1 MCYDLN
7 SNKTLFDRDIMEG
20 VYCMVY
26 GQYSSYPEPICI
38 CGGSYNIIGIDING
52 EDKFWTV
59 LGGNAVCLKLNDINN
74 DGANELIVGTDDYT
88 IRFYQNED
96 NINEINE
103 NTKIIEL
110 EYIGNT
116 VLAYA
121 LENGTIGC
129 YKGNDRLWKKKEK
142 GYVTSILVVDF
153 NKDNFYEI
161 LCGWNT
167 GKLQMLDTNQGRVL
181 IETDLNKS
189 IAKMFYDNILLGS
202 SNNIYNKYNQLLV
215 LTNNGEVYGFDYS
228 LNERIIKNKFVAKD
242 KKVLQKDLNKYESS
256 LQEKTELIKKLED
269 LAIKESNKSKINSP
283 KDEIVLPKET
293 NVNIDLQSNNEF
305 KCADLIIE
313 SSENTIIKMVIIQSE
328 QIYKGETMVKY
339 PNKETNK
346 VIIQI
351 KTKKDMNINLHIKVL
366 VGKSYFLDD
375 YQVFE
380 FNKIIPKYCFY
391 ILLRDDIS
399 YKNDVIQGINFRFNE
414 RIERL
419 ILWLETFFN
428 IPKKELETYRPNENT
443 YNIRFMSLRTDKIL
457 QISVKYEKE
466 SILEISTE
474 EMELCGNIFQ
484 DMCTYFNI
492 TDLDTNINY
501 KKIVNK
507 YSENI
512 NRISELDQTRNQY
525 NINMTEIIQLIK
537 DLFVKAEDNRLLD
550 NIKDFKD
557 YFRKINVKN
566 LELLDEYEK
575 RTKAYEQLISD
586 LKVVNEIIQIFSNLK
601 AGKFKNE
608 VVNQCRNC
616 IRKKNYNLLL
626 KILSTGNA

>member
-7 SNKTLFDRDIMEG
+7 QNKTLFDRDIMEG

-59 LGGNAVCLKLNDINN
+59 LGGNAICLKLNDINN

-103 NTKIIEL
+103 NTKIIEV
-110 EYIGNT
+110 EYIDNT

-129 YKGNDRLWKKKEK
+129 YKGNDRLWRKKEK
-142 GYVTSILVVDF
+142 GYVTSILVIDF
-153 NKDNFYEI
+153 NRDNYYEI
-161 LCGWNT
+161 LCGWST
-167 GKLQMLDTNQGRVL
+167 GKLQMLETSQGRIL
-181 IETDLNKS
+181 IETDLNKP

-202 SNNIYNKYNQLLV
+202 SNNIYNKHNQLLV

-228 LNERIIKNKFVAKD
+228 LNERIIKNKFIAKD

-283 KDEIVLPKET
+283 KDEIVLPKNT
-293 NVNIDLQSNNEF
+293 TVNIDLQSNNDF

-313 SSENTIIKMVIIQSE
+313 SSENTVIKMVIIQSE

-351 KTKKDMNINLHIKVL
+351 KTKKDMNINLHIKAL

-399 YKNDVIQGINFRFNE
+399 YKNDVVQGISFRFNE

-457 QISVKYEKE
+457 QISVKNEKE
-466 SILEISTE
+466 NILEISTE

-601 AGKFKNE
+601 AGKYKNE

>member
-7 SNKTLFDRDIMEG
+7 LNKTLFDRDIMEG

-59 LGGNAVCLKLNDINN
+59 LGGNAICLKLNDINN

-103 NTKIIEL
+103 NTKIIEV

-116 VLAYA
+116 ILAYA

-129 YKGNDRLWKKKEK
+129 YKGNERLWKKKEK
-142 GYVTSILVVDF
+142 GYVTSILVIDF

-189 IAKMFYDNILLGS
+189 IVKMFYDNILLGS

-283 KDEIVLPKET
+283 KDEIVLPKDT
-293 NVNIDLQSNNEF
+293 TVNIDLQSNNEF

-313 SSENTIIKMVIIQSE
+313 SSVNTIIKMVIIQSE

-351 KTKKDMNINLHIKVL
+351 KTKKDMNINLHIKAL

-399 YKNDVIQGINFRFNE
+399 YKNDVVQGISFKFNE

-419 ILWLETFFN
+419 ILWLEQFFN

-457 QISVKYEKE
+457 QITVKNEKE

-601 AGKFKNE
+601 AGKYKNE

>member
-7 SNKTLFDRDIMEG
+7 QNKTLFDRDIMEG

-59 LGGNAVCLKLNDINN
+59 LGGNAICLKLNDINN

-103 NTKIIEL
+103 NTKIIEV
-110 EYIGNT
+110 EYIDNT

-129 YKGNDRLWKKKEK
+129 YKGNDRLWRKKEK
-142 GYVTSILVVDF
+142 GYVTSILVIDF
-153 NKDNFYEI
+153 NKDNYYEI
-161 LCGWNT
+161 LCGWST
-167 GKLQMLDTNQGRVL
+167 GKLQMLETSQGRIL

-228 LNERIIKNKFVAKD
+228 LNERIIKNKFIAKD

-283 KDEIVLPKET
+283 KDEIVLPKNT
-293 NVNIDLQSNNEF
+293 TVNIDLQSNNDF

-313 SSENTIIKMVIIQSE
+313 SSENTVIKMVIIQSE

-351 KTKKDMNINLHIKVL
+351 KTKKDMNINLHIKAL

-399 YKNDVIQGINFRFNE
+399 YKNDVVQGISFRFNE

-428 IPKKELETYRPNENT
+428 IPKKELETYRPNEDT

-457 QISVKYEKE
+457 QISVKNEKE
-466 SILEISTE
+466 NILEISTE

-601 AGKFKNE
+601 AGKYKNE

-616 IRKKNYNLLL
+616 IRKKIIIYY
-626 KILSTGNA
+626 

>member
-7 SNKTLFDRDIMEG
+7 QNKTLFDRDIMEG

-59 LGGNAVCLKLNDINN
+59 LGGNAICLKLNDINN

-103 NTKIIEL
+103 NTKIIEV
-110 EYIGNT
+110 EYIDNT

-129 YKGNDRLWKKKEK
+129 YKGNDRLWRKKEK
-142 GYVTSILVVDF
+142 GYVTSILVIDF
-153 NKDNFYEI
+153 NKDNYYEI
-161 LCGWNT
+161 LCGWST
-167 GKLQMLDTNQGRVL
+167 GKLQMLETSQGRIL
-181 IETDLNKS
+181 IETDLNKP

-228 LNERIIKNKFVAKD
+228 LNERIIKNKFIAKD

-283 KDEIVLPKET
+283 KDEIVLPKNT
-293 NVNIDLQSNNEF
+293 TVNIDLQSNNDF

-313 SSENTIIKMVIIQSE
+313 SSENTIIKMVLIQSE

-351 KTKKDMNINLHIKVL
+351 KTKKDMNINLHIKAL

-399 YKNDVIQGINFRFNE
+399 YKNDVVQGISFRFNE

-428 IPKKELETYRPNENT
+428 IPKKELETYRPNEDT

-457 QISVKYEKE
+457 QISVKNEKE
-466 SILEISTE
+466 NILEISTE

-601 AGKFKNE
+601 AGKYKNE

-626 KILSTGNA
+626 RILSTGNA

>member
-351 KTKKDMNINLHIKVL
+351 KTKKDMNINLHIKAL

>member
-7 SNKTLFDRDIMEG
+7 QNKTLFDRDIMEG

-59 LGGNAVCLKLNDINN
+59 LGGNAICLKLNDINN

-103 NTKIIEL
+103 NTKIIEV
-110 EYIGNT
+110 EYIDNT

-129 YKGNDRLWKKKEK
+129 YKGNDRLWRKKEK
-142 GYVTSILVVDF
+142 GYVTSILVIDF
-153 NKDNFYEI
+153 NKDNYYEI
-161 LCGWNT
+161 LCGWST
-167 GKLQMLDTNQGRVL
+167 GKLQMLETSQGRIL
-181 IETDLNKS
+181 IETDLNKP

-228 LNERIIKNKFVAKD
+228 LNERIIKNKFIAKD

-283 KDEIVLPKET
+283 KDEIVLPKNT
-293 NVNIDLQSNNEF
+293 TVNIDLQSNNDF

-313 SSENTIIKMVIIQSE
+313 SSENTVIKMVIIQSE

-351 KTKKDMNINLHIKVL
+351 KTKKDMNINLHIKAL

-399 YKNDVIQGINFRFNE
+399 YKNDVVQGISFRFNE

-428 IPKKELETYRPNENT
+428 IPKKELETYRPNEDT

-457 QISVKYEKE
+457 QISVKNEKE
-466 SILEISTE
+466 NILEISTE

-601 AGKFKNE
+601 AGKYKNE

>member
-1 MCYDLN
+1 
-7 SNKTLFDRDIMEG
+7 
-20 VYCMVY
+20 MVY

-313 SSENTIIKMVIIQSE
+313 SSENTIIRMVIIQSE

>member
-1 MCYDLN
+1 
-7 SNKTLFDRDIMEG
+7 
-20 VYCMVY
+20 MVY

-228 LNERIIKNKFVAKD
+228 LNERIIKNKFIAKD

-283 KDEIVLPKET
+283 KDEIVLPKNT
-293 NVNIDLQSNNEF
+293 TVNIDLQSNNDF

-313 SSENTIIKMVIIQSE
+313 SSENTVIKMVLIQSE

-351 KTKKDMNINLHIKVL
+351 KTKKDMNINLHIKAL

-399 YKNDVIQGINFRFNE
+399 YKNDVVQGISFRFNE

-428 IPKKELETYRPNENT
+428 IPKKELETYRPNEDT

-457 QISVKYEKE
+457 QISVKNEKE
-466 SILEISTE
+466 NILEISTE

-601 AGKFKNE
+601 AGKYKNE

>member
-7 SNKTLFDRDIMEG
+7 QNKTLFDRDIMEG

-59 LGGNAVCLKLNDINN
+59 LGGNAICLKLNDINN

-103 NTKIIEL
+103 NTKIIEV
-110 EYIGNT
+110 EYIDNT

-129 YKGNDRLWKKKEK
+129 YKGNDRLWRKKEK
-142 GYVTSILVVDF
+142 GYVTSILVIDF
-153 NKDNFYEI
+153 NKDNYYEI
-161 LCGWNT
+161 LCGWST
-167 GKLQMLDTNQGRVL
+167 GKLQMLETSQGRIL

-228 LNERIIKNKFVAKD
+228 LNERIIKNKFIAKD

-283 KDEIVLPKET
+283 KDEIVLPKNT
-293 NVNIDLQSNNEF
+293 TVNIDLQSNNDF

-313 SSENTIIKMVIIQSE
+313 SSENTIIKMVLIQSE

-351 KTKKDMNINLHIKVL
+351 KTKKDMNINLHIKAL

-399 YKNDVIQGINFRFNE
+399 YKNDVVQGISFRFNE

-457 QISVKYEKE
+457 QISVKNEKE
-466 SILEISTE
+466 NILEISTE

-601 AGKFKNE
+601 AGKYKNE

>member
-7 SNKTLFDRDIMEG
+7 QNKTLFDRDIMEG

-59 LGGNAVCLKLNDINN
+59 LGGNAICLKLNDINN

-103 NTKIIEL
+103 NTKIIEV
-110 EYIGNT
+110 EYIDNT

-129 YKGNDRLWKKKEK
+129 YKGNDRLWRKKEK
-142 GYVTSILVVDF
+142 GYVTSILVIDF
-153 NKDNFYEI
+153 NKDNYYEI
-161 LCGWNT
+161 LCGWST
-167 GKLQMLDTNQGRVL
+167 GKLQMLETSQGRIL

-228 LNERIIKNKFVAKD
+228 LNERIIKNKFIAKD

-283 KDEIVLPKET
+283 KDEIVLPKNT
-293 NVNIDLQSNNEF
+293 TVNIDLQSNNDF

-313 SSENTIIKMVIIQSE
+313 SSENTVIKMVIIQSE

-399 YKNDVIQGINFRFNE
+399 YKNDVVQGISFRFNE

-457 QISVKYEKE
+457 QISVKNEKE
-466 SILEISTE
+466 NIIEISTE

>member
-7 SNKTLFDRDIMEG
+7 QNKTLFDRDIMEG

-59 LGGNAVCLKLNDINN
+59 LGGNAICLKLNDINN

-103 NTKIIEL
+103 NTKIIEV
-110 EYIGNT
+110 EYIDNT

-129 YKGNDRLWKKKEK
+129 YQGNDRLWRKKEK
-142 GYVTSILVVDF
+142 GYVTSILVIDF
-153 NKDNFYEI
+153 NKDNYYEI
-161 LCGWNT
+161 LCGWST
-167 GKLQMLDTNQGRVL
+167 GKLQMLETSQGRIL

-228 LNERIIKNKFVAKD
+228 LNERIIKNKFIAKD

-283 KDEIVLPKET
+283 KDEIVLPKNT
-293 NVNIDLQSNNEF
+293 TVNIDLQSNNDF

-313 SSENTIIKMVIIQSE
+313 SSENTVIKMVIIQSE

-351 KTKKDMNINLHIKVL
+351 KTKKDMNINLHIKAL

-399 YKNDVIQGINFRFNE
+399 YKNDVVQGISFRFNE

-428 IPKKELETYRPNENT
+428 IPKKELETYRPNEDT

-457 QISVKYEKE
+457 QISVKNEKE
-466 SILEISTE
+466 NILEISTE

-566 LELLDEYEK
+566 LELLDEY
-575 RTKAYEQLISD
+575 
-586 LKVVNEIIQIFSNLK
+586 
-601 AGKFKNE
+601 
-608 VVNQCRNC
+608 
-616 IRKKNYNLLL
+616 
-626 KILSTGNA
+626 

>member
-7 SNKTLFDRDIMEG
+7 QNKTLFDRDIMEG

-59 LGGNAVCLKLNDINN
+59 LGGNAICLKLNDIN
-74 DGANELIVGTDDYT
+74 GANELIVGTDDYT

-103 NTKIIEL
+103 NTKIIEV
-110 EYIGNT
+110 EYIDNT

-129 YKGNDRLWKKKEK
+129 YKGNDRLWRKKEK
-142 GYVTSILVVDF
+142 GYVTSILVIDF
-153 NKDNFYEI
+153 NKDNYYEI
-161 LCGWNT
+161 LCGWST
-167 GKLQMLDTNQGRVL
+167 GKLQMLETSQGRIL

-228 LNERIIKNKFVAKD
+228 LNERIIKNKFIAKD

-283 KDEIVLPKET
+283 KDEIVLPKNT
-293 NVNIDLQSNNEF
+293 TVNIDLQSNNDF

-313 SSENTIIKMVIIQSE
+313 SSENTVIKMVIIQSE

-351 KTKKDMNINLHIKVL
+351 KTKKDMNINLHIKAL

-399 YKNDVIQGINFRFNE
+399 YKNDVVQGISFRFNE

-428 IPKKELETYRPNENT
+428 IPKKELETYRPNEDT

-457 QISVKYEKE
+457 QISVKNEKE
-466 SILEISTE
+466 NILEISTE

-601 AGKFKNE
+601 AGKYKNE

>member
-7 SNKTLFDRDIMEG
+7 QNKTLFDRDIMEG

-59 LGGNAVCLKLNDINN
+59 LGGNAICLKLNDINN

-103 NTKIIEL
+103 NTKIIEV
-110 EYIGNT
+110 EYIDNT

-129 YKGNDRLWKKKEK
+129 YKGNDRLWRKKEK
-142 GYVTSILVVDF
+142 GYVTSILVIDF
-153 NKDNFYEI
+153 NRDNYYEI
-161 LCGWNT
+161 LCGWST
-167 GKLQMLDTNQGRVL
+167 GKLQMLETSQGRIL
-181 IETDLNKS
+181 IETDLNKP

-228 LNERIIKNKFVAKD
+228 LNERIIKNKFIAKD

-283 KDEIVLPKET
+283 KDEIVLPKNT
-293 NVNIDLQSNNEF
+293 TVNIDLQSNNDF

-313 SSENTIIKMVIIQSE
+313 SSENTIIKMVLIQSE

-351 KTKKDMNINLHIKVL
+351 KTKKDMNINLHIKAL

-399 YKNDVIQGINFRFNE
+399 YKNDVVQGISFRFNE

-428 IPKKELETYRPNENT
+428 IPKKELETYRPNEDT

-457 QISVKYEKE
+457 QISVKNEKE
-466 SILEISTE
+466 NILEISTE

-601 AGKFKNE
+601 AGKYKNE

>member
-7 SNKTLFDRDIMEG
+7 QNKTLFDRDIMEG

-59 LGGNAVCLKLNDINN
+59 LGGNAICLKLNDINN

-103 NTKIIEL
+103 NTKIIEV
-110 EYIGNT
+110 EYIDNT

-129 YKGNDRLWKKKEK
+129 YKGNDRLWRKKEK
-142 GYVTSILVVDF
+142 GYVTSILVIDF
-153 NKDNFYEI
+153 NRDNYYEI
-161 LCGWNT
+161 LCGWST
-167 GKLQMLDTNQGRVL
+167 GKLQMLETSQGRIL
-181 IETDLNKS
+181 IETDLNKP

-228 LNERIIKNKFVAKD
+228 LNERIIKNKFIAKD

-283 KDEIVLPKET
+283 KDEIVLPKNT
-293 NVNIDLQSNNEF
+293 TVNIDLQSNNDF

-313 SSENTIIKMVIIQSE
+313 SSENTVIKMVLIQSE

-351 KTKKDMNINLHIKVL
+351 KTKKDMNINLHIKAL

-399 YKNDVIQGINFRFNE
+399 YKNDVVQGISFRFNE

-428 IPKKELETYRPNENT
+428 IPKKELETYRPNEDT

-457 QISVKYEKE
+457 QISVKNEKE
-466 SILEISTE
+466 NILEISTE

-601 AGKFKNE
+601 AGKYKNE

>member
-7 SNKTLFDRDIMEG
+7 QNKTLFDRDIMEG

-59 LGGNAVCLKLNDINN
+59 LGGNAICLKLNDINN

-103 NTKIIEL
+103 NTKIIEV
-110 EYIGNT
+110 EYIDNT

-121 LENGTIGC
+121 LENGTIGR
-129 YKGNDRLWKKKEK
+129 YKGNDRLWRKKEK
-142 GYVTSILVVDF
+142 GYVTSILVIDF
-153 NKDNFYEI
+153 NKDNYYEI
-161 LCGWNT
+161 LCGWST
-167 GKLQMLDTNQGRVL
+167 GKLQMLETSQGRIL

-228 LNERIIKNKFVAKD
+228 LNERIIKNKFIAKD

-283 KDEIVLPKET
+283 KDEIVLPKNT
-293 NVNIDLQSNNEF
+293 TVNIDLQSNNDF

-313 SSENTIIKMVIIQSE
+313 SSENTVIKMVIIQSE

-351 KTKKDMNINLHIKVL
+351 KTKKDMNINLHIKAL

-399 YKNDVIQGINFRFNE
+399 YKNDVVQGISFRFNE

-457 QISVKYEKE
+457 QISVKNEKE
-466 SILEISTE
+466 NILEISTE

-601 AGKFKNE
+601 AGKYKNE

>member
-1 MCYDLN
+1 
-7 SNKTLFDRDIMEG
+7 
-20 VYCMVY
+20 MVY

-351 KTKKDMNINLHIKVL
+351 KTKKDMNINLHIKAL

>member
-7 SNKTLFDRDIMEG
+7 QNKTLFDRDIMEG

-59 LGGNAVCLKLNDINN
+59 LGGNAICLKLNDINN

-103 NTKIIEL
+103 NTKIIEV
-110 EYIGNT
+110 EYIDNT

-129 YKGNDRLWKKKEK
+129 YKGNDRLWRKKEK
-142 GYVTSILVVDF
+142 GYVTSILVIDF
-153 NKDNFYEI
+153 NKDNYYEI
-161 LCGWNT
+161 LCGWST
-167 GKLQMLDTNQGRVL
+167 GKLQMLETSQGRIL

-228 LNERIIKNKFVAKD
+228 LNERIIKNKFIAKD

-283 KDEIVLPKET
+283 KDEIVLPKNT
-293 NVNIDLQSNNEF
+293 TVNIDLQSNNDF

-313 SSENTIIKMVIIQSE
+313 SSENTVIKMVIIQSE

-351 KTKKDMNINLHIKVL
+351 KTKKDMNINLHIKAL

-399 YKNDVIQGINFRFNE
+399 YKNDVVQGISFRFNE

-419 ILWLETFFN
+419 ILW
-428 IPKKELETYRPNENT
+428 LETYRPNENT

-457 QISVKYEKE
+457 QISVKNEKE
-466 SILEISTE
+466 NILEISTE

-601 AGKFKNE
+601 AGKYKNE

>member
-7 SNKTLFDRDIMEG
+7 QNKTLFDRDIMEG

-59 LGGNAVCLKLNDINN
+59 LGGNAICLKLNDINN

-103 NTKIIEL
+103 NTKIIEV
-110 EYIGNT
+110 EYIDNT

-129 YKGNDRLWKKKEK
+129 YKGNDRLWRKKEK
-142 GYVTSILVVDF
+142 GYVTSILVIDF
-153 NKDNFYEI
+153 NKDNYYEI
-161 LCGWNT
+161 LCGWST
-167 GKLQMLDTNQGRVL
+167 GKLQMLETSQGRIL

-228 LNERIIKNKFVAKD
+228 LNERIIKNKFIAKD

-283 KDEIVLPKET
+283 KDEIVLPKNT
-293 NVNIDLQSNNEF
+293 TVNIDLQSNNDF

-313 SSENTIIKMVIIQSE
+313 SSENTVIKMVIIQSE

-457 QISVKYEKE
+457 QISVKNEKE
-466 SILEISTE
+466 NILEISTE

-601 AGKFKNE
+601 AGKYKNE

>member
-59 LGGNAVCLKLNDINN
+59 LGGNAICMKLNDINN

-110 EYIGNT
+110 EYIDNT

-129 YKGNDRLWKKKEK
+129 YKGNERLWKKKEK

-153 NKDNFYEI
+153 NKDNYYEI

-189 IAKMFYDNILLGS
+189 ITKMFYDNILLGS

-283 KDEIVLPKET
+283 KDEIVLPKDT
-293 NVNIDLQSNNEF
+293 SVNIDLQSNNEF

-313 SSENTIIKMVIIQSE
+313 SSVNTIIKMVIIQSE

-399 YKNDVIQGINFRFNE
+399 YKNDVVQGISFIFNE

-428 IPKKELETYRPNENT
+428 IPKKELETYRPNEIT

-457 QISVKYEKE
+457 QISVKNEKE

-474 EMELCGNIFQ
+474 EMDLCGNIFQ

-601 AGKFKNE
+601 AGKYKNE

>member
-7 SNKTLFDRDIMEG
+7 QNKTLFDRDIMEG

-59 LGGNAVCLKLNDINN
+59 LGGNAICLKLNDINN

-103 NTKIIEL
+103 NTKIIEV
-110 EYIGNT
+110 EYIDNT

-129 YKGNDRLWKKKEK
+129 YKGNDRLWRKKEK
-142 GYVTSILVVDF
+142 GYVTSILVIDF
-153 NKDNFYEI
+153 NKDNYYEI
-161 LCGWNT
+161 LCGWST
-167 GKLQMLDTNQGRVL
+167 GKLQMLETSQGRIL
-181 IETDLNKS
+181 IETDLNKP

-228 LNERIIKNKFVAKD
+228 LNERIIKNKFIAKD

-283 KDEIVLPKET
+283 KDEIVLPKNT
-293 NVNIDLQSNNEF
+293 TVNIDLQSNNDF

-313 SSENTIIKMVIIQSE
+313 SSENTVIKMVLIQSE

-351 KTKKDMNINLHIKVL
+351 KTIKDMNINLHIKAL

-399 YKNDVIQGINFRFNE
+399 YKNDVVQGISFRFNE

-457 QISVKYEKE
+457 QISVKNEKE
-466 SILEISTE
+466 NIIEISTE

-601 AGKFKNE
+601 AGKYKNE

>member
-351 KTKKDMNINLHIKVL
+351 KTKKDMNINLHIKAL

-399 YKNDVIQGINFRFNE
+399 YKNDVVQGISFRFNE

-428 IPKKELETYRPNENT
+428 IPKKELETYRPNEDT

>member
-7 SNKTLFDRDIMEG
+7 QNKTLFDRDIMEG

-59 LGGNAVCLKLNDINN
+59 LGGNAICLKLNDINN

-103 NTKIIEL
+103 NTKIIEV
-110 EYIGNT
+110 EYIDNT

-129 YKGNDRLWKKKEK
+129 YKGNDRLWRKKEK
-142 GYVTSILVVDF
+142 GYVTSILVIDF
-153 NKDNFYEI
+153 NKDNYYEI
-161 LCGWNT
+161 LCGWST
-167 GKLQMLDTNQGRVL
+167 GKLQMLETSQGRIL
-181 IETDLNKS
+181 IETDLNKP

-228 LNERIIKNKFVAKD
+228 LNERIIKNKFIAKD

-283 KDEIVLPKET
+283 KDEIVLPKNT
-293 NVNIDLQSNNEF
+293 TVNIDLQSNNDF

-313 SSENTIIKMVIIQSE
+313 SSENTVIKMVLIQSE

-351 KTKKDMNINLHIKVL
+351 KTKKDMNINLHIKAL

-399 YKNDVIQGINFRFNE
+399 YKNDVVQGISFRFNE

-428 IPKKELETYRPNENT
+428 IPKKELETYRPNEDT

-457 QISVKYEKE
+457 QISVKNEKE
-466 SILEISTE
+466 NILEISTE

-601 AGKFKNE
+601 AGKYKNE

>member
-7 SNKTLFDRDIMEG
+7 QNKTLFDRDIMEG

-59 LGGNAVCLKLNDINN
+59 LGGNAICLKLNDINN

-103 NTKIIEL
+103 NTKIIEV
-110 EYIGNT
+110 EYIDNT

-129 YKGNDRLWKKKEK
+129 YKGNDRLWRKKEK
-142 GYVTSILVVDF
+142 GYVTSILVIDF
-153 NKDNFYEI
+153 NKDNYYEI
-161 LCGWNT
+161 LCGWST
-167 GKLQMLDTNQGRVL
+167 GKLQMLETSQGRIL

-228 LNERIIKNKFVAKD
+228 LNERIIKNKFIAKD

-283 KDEIVLPKET
+283 KDEIVLPKNT
-293 NVNIDLQSNNEF
+293 TVNIDLQSNNDF

-313 SSENTIIKMVIIQSE
+313 SSENTVIKMVIIQSE

-351 KTKKDMNINLHIKVL
+351 KTKKDMNINLHIKAL

-457 QISVKYEKE
+457 QISVKNEKE
-466 SILEISTE
+466 NILEISTE

-601 AGKFKNE
+601 AGKYKNE

>member
-351 KTKKDMNINLHIKVL
+351 KTKKDMNINLHIKAL

-399 YKNDVIQGINFRFNE
+399 YKNDVVQGISFRFNE

>member
-7 SNKTLFDRDIMEG
+7 QNKTLFDRDIMEG

-59 LGGNAVCLKLNDINN
+59 LGGNAICLKLNDINN

-103 NTKIIEL
+103 NTKIIEV
-110 EYIGNT
+110 EYIDNT

-129 YKGNDRLWKKKEK
+129 YKGNDRLWRKKEK
-142 GYVTSILVVDF
+142 GYVTSILVIDF
-153 NKDNFYEI
+153 NRDNYYEI
-161 LCGWNT
+161 LCGWST
-167 GKLQMLDTNQGRVL
+167 GKLQMLETSQGRIL
-181 IETDLNKS
+181 IETDLNKP

-228 LNERIIKNKFVAKD
+228 LNERIIKNKFIAKD

-283 KDEIVLPKET
+283 KDEIVLPKNT
-293 NVNIDLQSNNEF
+293 TVNIDLQSNNDF

-313 SSENTIIKMVIIQSE
+313 SSENTIIKMVLIQSE

-351 KTKKDMNINLHIKVL
+351 KTKKDMNINLHIKAL

-457 QISVKYEKE
+457 QISVKNEKE
-466 SILEISTE
+466 NILEISTE

-601 AGKFKNE
+601 AGKYKNE

>member
-7 SNKTLFDRDIMEG
+7 QNKTLFDRDIMEG

-59 LGGNAVCLKLNDINN
+59 LGGNAICLKLNDINN

-103 NTKIIEL
+103 NTKIIEV
-110 EYIGNT
+110 EYIDNT

-129 YKGNDRLWKKKEK
+129 YKGNDRLWRKKEK
-142 GYVTSILVVDF
+142 GYVTSILVIDF
-153 NKDNFYEI
+153 NKDNYYEI
-161 LCGWNT
+161 LCGWST
-167 GKLQMLDTNQGRVL
+167 GKLQMLETSQGRIL

-228 LNERIIKNKFVAKD
+228 LNERIIKNKFIAKD

-283 KDEIVLPKET
+283 KDEIVLPKNT
-293 NVNIDLQSNNEF
+293 TVNIDLQSNNDF

-313 SSENTIIKMVIIQSE
+313 SSENTVIKMVIIQSE

-351 KTKKDMNINLHIKVL
+351 KTKKDMNINLHIKAL

-399 YKNDVIQGINFRFNE
+399 YKNDVVQGISFRFNE

-457 QISVKYEKE
+457 QISVKNEKE
-466 SILEISTE
+466 NILEISTE

-601 AGKFKNE
+601 AGKYKNE

>member
-116 VLAYA
+116 ILAYA

>member
-7 SNKTLFDRDIMEG
+7 QNKTLFDRDIMEG

-59 LGGNAVCLKLNDINN
+59 LGGNAICLKLNDINN

-103 NTKIIEL
+103 NTKIIEV
-110 EYIGNT
+110 EYIDNT

-129 YKGNDRLWKKKEK
+129 YKGNDRLWRKKEK
-142 GYVTSILVVDF
+142 GYVTSILVIDF
-153 NKDNFYEI
+153 NKDNYYEI
-161 LCGWNT
+161 LCGWST
-167 GKLQMLDTNQGRVL
+167 GKLQMLETSQGRIL

-228 LNERIIKNKFVAKD
+228 LNERIIKNKFIAKD

-283 KDEIVLPKET
+283 KDEIVLPKNT
-293 NVNIDLQSNNEF
+293 TVNIDLQSNNDF

-313 SSENTIIKMVIIQSE
+313 SSENTVIKMVIIQSE

-351 KTKKDMNINLHIKVL
+351 KTKKDMNINLHIKAL

-399 YKNDVIQGINFRFNE
+399 YKNDVVQGISFRFNE

-428 IPKKELETYRPNENT
+428 IPKK
-443 YNIRFMSLRTDKIL
+443 
-457 QISVKYEKE
+457 VKNEKE
-466 SILEISTE
+466 NIIEISTE

-601 AGKFKNE
+601 AGKYKNE

>member
-1 MCYDLN
+1 M
-7 SNKTLFDRDIMEG
+7 I
-20 VYCMVY
+20 
-26 GQYSSYPEPICI
+26 
-38 CGGSYNIIGIDING
+38 
-52 EDKFWTV
+52 
-59 LGGNAVCLKLNDINN
+59 
-74 DGANELIVGTDDYT
+74 
-88 IRFYQNED
+88 
-96 NINEINE
+96 
-103 NTKIIEL
+103 
-110 EYIGNT
+110 
-116 VLAYA
+116 
-121 LENGTIGC
+121 
-129 YKGNDRLWKKKEK
+129 
-142 GYVTSILVVDF
+142 
-153 NKDNFYEI
+153 
-161 LCGWNT
+161 
-167 GKLQMLDTNQGRVL
+167 
-181 IETDLNKS
+181 
-189 IAKMFYDNILLGS
+189 
-202 SNNIYNKYNQLLV
+202 
-215 LTNNGEVYGFDYS
+215 
-228 LNERIIKNKFVAKD
+228 
-242 KKVLQKDLNKYESS
+242 
-256 LQEKTELIKKLED
+256 
-269 LAIKESNKSKINSP
+269 
-283 KDEIVLPKET
+283 
-293 NVNIDLQSNNEF
+293 
-305 KCADLIIE
+305 
-313 SSENTIIKMVIIQSE
+313 IIQSE

-366 VGKSYFLDD
+366 VGKSYYLDD

-391 ILLRDDIS
+391 ILMRNDIA
-399 YKNDVIQGINFRFNE
+399 YKNDVVQGISFKFNE

-419 ILWLETFFN
+419 ILWLEAFFN
-428 IPKKELETYRPNENT
+428 IPKKELETYRPDENT

-457 QISVKYEKE
+457 QISVKNDKNYT
-466 SILEISTE
+466 LEISTE

-484 DMCTYFNI
+484 DMCSYFNI
-492 TDLDTNINY
+492 ADLDTNINY
-501 KKIVNK
+501 KKVVSK

-512 NRISELDQTRNQY
+512 NRISELDQSRNQY

-586 LKVVNEIIQIFSNLK
+586 LKVVNGIIQTFSNLK
-601 AGKFKNE
+601 AGKYKNE

>member
-7 SNKTLFDRDIMEG
+7 QNKTLFDRDIMEG

-59 LGGNAVCLKLNDINN
+59 LGGNAICLKLNDINN

-103 NTKIIEL
+103 NTKIIEV
-110 EYIGNT
+110 EYIDNT

-129 YKGNDRLWKKKEK
+129 YKGNDRLWRKKEK
-142 GYVTSILVVDF
+142 GYVTSILVIDF
-153 NKDNFYEI
+153 NKDNYYEI
-161 LCGWNT
+161 LCGWST
-167 GKLQMLDTNQGRVL
+167 GKLQMLETSQGRIL

-228 LNERIIKNKFVAKD
+228 LNERIIKNKFIAKD

-283 KDEIVLPKET
+283 KDEIVLPKDT
-293 NVNIDLQSNNEF
+293 TVNIDLQSNNEF

-313 SSENTIIKMVIIQSE
+313 SSVNTIIKMVIIQSE

-351 KTKKDMNINLHIKVL
+351 KTKKDMNINLHIKAL

-399 YKNDVIQGINFRFNE
+399 YKNDVVQGISFRFNE

-457 QISVKYEKE
+457 QISVKNEKE
-466 SILEISTE
+466 NIIEISTE

-601 AGKFKNE
+601 AGKYKNE

>member
-7 SNKTLFDRDIMEG
+7 QNKTLFDRDIMEG

-59 LGGNAVCLKLNDINN
+59 LGGNAICLKLNDINN

-103 NTKIIEL
+103 NTKIIEV
-110 EYIGNT
+110 EYIDNT

-129 YKGNDRLWKKKEK
+129 YKGNDRLWTKKEK
-142 GYVTSILVVDF
+142 GYVTSILVIDF
-153 NKDNFYEI
+153 NKDNYYEI
-161 LCGWNT
+161 LCGWST
-167 GKLQMLDTNQGRVL
+167 GKLQMLETSQGRIL

-283 KDEIVLPKET
+283 KDEIVLPKNT
-293 NVNIDLQSNNEF
+293 TVNIDLQSNNDF

-313 SSENTIIKMVIIQSE
+313 SSENTVIKMVIIQSE

-351 KTKKDMNINLHIKVL
+351 KTKKDMNINLHIKAL

-399 YKNDVIQGINFRFNE
+399 YKNDVVQGISFRFNE

-457 QISVKYEKE
+457 QISVKNEKE
-466 SILEISTE
+466 NILEISTE

>member
-1 MCYDLN
+1 
-7 SNKTLFDRDIMEG
+7 
-20 VYCMVY
+20 
-26 GQYSSYPEPICI
+26 
-38 CGGSYNIIGIDING
+38 
-52 EDKFWTV
+52 
-59 LGGNAVCLKLNDINN
+59 
-74 DGANELIVGTDDYT
+74 
-88 IRFYQNED
+88 
-96 NINEINE
+96 
-103 NTKIIEL
+103 
-110 EYIGNT
+110 
-116 VLAYA
+116 
-121 LENGTIGC
+121 
-129 YKGNDRLWKKKEK
+129 
-142 GYVTSILVVDF
+142 
-153 NKDNFYEI
+153 
-161 LCGWNT
+161 
-167 GKLQMLDTNQGRVL
+167 
-181 IETDLNKS
+181 
-189 IAKMFYDNILLGS
+189 
-202 SNNIYNKYNQLLV
+202 
-215 LTNNGEVYGFDYS
+215 
-228 LNERIIKNKFVAKD
+228 
-242 KKVLQKDLNKYESS
+242 
-256 LQEKTELIKKLED
+256 
-269 LAIKESNKSKINSP
+269 
-283 KDEIVLPKET
+283 
-293 NVNIDLQSNNEF
+293 
-305 KCADLIIE
+305 
-313 SSENTIIKMVIIQSE
+313 
-328 QIYKGETMVKY
+328 
-339 PNKETNK
+339 
-346 VIIQI
+346 
-351 KTKKDMNINLHIKVL
+351 MNINLHIKAL

-399 YKNDVIQGINFRFNE
+399 YKNDVVQGISFRFNE

-428 IPKKELETYRPNENT
+428 IPKKELETYRPNEDT

-457 QISVKYEKE
+457 QISVKNEKE
-466 SILEISTE
+466 NILEISTE

-601 AGKFKNE
+601 AGKYKNE

>member
-7 SNKTLFDRDIMEG
+7 QNKTLFDRDIMEG

-59 LGGNAVCLKLNDINN
+59 LGGNAICLKLNDINN

-103 NTKIIEL
+103 NTKIIEV
-110 EYIGNT
+110 EYIDNT

-129 YKGNDRLWKKKEK
+129 YKGNDRLWRKKEK
-142 GYVTSILVVDF
+142 GYVTSILVIDF
-153 NKDNFYEI
+153 NKDNYYEI
-161 LCGWNT
+161 LCGWST
-167 GKLQMLDTNQGRVL
+167 GKLQMLETSQGRIL
-181 IETDLNKS
+181 IETDLNKP

-228 LNERIIKNKFVAKD
+228 LNERIIKNKFIAKD

-283 KDEIVLPKET
+283 KDEIVLPKNT
-293 NVNIDLQSNNEF
+293 TVNIDLQSNNDF

-313 SSENTIIKMVIIQSE
+313 SSENTIIKMVLIQSE

-351 KTKKDMNINLHIKVL
+351 KTKKDMNINLHIKAL

-399 YKNDVIQGINFRFNE
+399 YKNDVVQGISFRFNE

-428 IPKKELETYRPNENT
+428 IPKKELETYRPNEDT

-457 QISVKYEKE
+457 QISVKNEKE
-466 SILEISTE
+466 NILEISTE

-601 AGKFKNE
+601 AGKYKNE

>member
-1 MCYDLN
+1 
-7 SNKTLFDRDIMEG
+7 
-20 VYCMVY
+20 MV
-26 GQYSSYPEPICI
+26 
-38 CGGSYNIIGIDING
+38 
-52 EDKFWTV
+52 
-59 LGGNAVCLKLNDINN
+59 L
-74 DGANELIVGTDDYT
+74 
-88 IRFYQNED
+88 
-96 NINEINE
+96 
-103 NTKIIEL
+103 
-110 EYIGNT
+110 
-116 VLAYA
+116 
-121 LENGTIGC
+121 
-129 YKGNDRLWKKKEK
+129 
-142 GYVTSILVVDF
+142 
-153 NKDNFYEI
+153 
-161 LCGWNT
+161 
-167 GKLQMLDTNQGRVL
+167 
-181 IETDLNKS
+181 
-189 IAKMFYDNILLGS
+189 
-202 SNNIYNKYNQLLV
+202 
-215 LTNNGEVYGFDYS
+215 
-228 LNERIIKNKFVAKD
+228 
-242 KKVLQKDLNKYESS
+242 
-256 LQEKTELIKKLED
+256 
-269 LAIKESNKSKINSP
+269 
-283 KDEIVLPKET
+283 
-293 NVNIDLQSNNEF
+293 
-305 KCADLIIE
+305 
-313 SSENTIIKMVIIQSE
+313 IQSE

-351 KTKKDMNINLHIKVL
+351 KTKKDMNINLHIKAL

-399 YKNDVIQGINFRFNE
+399 YKNDVVQGISFRFNE

-457 QISVKYEKE
+457 QISVKNEKE
-466 SILEISTE
+466 NILEISTE

-601 AGKFKNE
+601 AGKYKNE

>member
-1 MCYDLN
+1 
-7 SNKTLFDRDIMEG
+7 
-20 VYCMVY
+20 MVY

-399 YKNDVIQGINFRFNE
+399 YKNDVVQGISFRFNE

>member
-7 SNKTLFDRDIMEG
+7 QNKTLFDRDIMEG

-59 LGGNAVCLKLNDINN
+59 LGGNAICLKLNDINN

-103 NTKIIEL
+103 NTKIIEV
-110 EYIGNT
+110 EYIDNT

-129 YKGNDRLWKKKEK
+129 YKGNDRLWRKKEK
-142 GYVTSILVVDF
+142 GYVTSILVIDF
-153 NKDNFYEI
+153 NKDNYYEI
-161 LCGWNT
+161 LCGWST
-167 GKLQMLDTNQGRVL
+167 GKLQMLETSQGRIL
-181 IETDLNKS
+181 IETDLNKP

-228 LNERIIKNKFVAKD
+228 LNERIIKNKFIAKD

-283 KDEIVLPKET
+283 KDEIVLPKNT
-293 NVNIDLQSNNEF
+293 TVNIDLQSNNDF

-313 SSENTIIKMVIIQSE
+313 SSENTIIKMVLIQSE

-351 KTKKDMNINLHIKVL
+351 KTKKDMNINLHIKAL

-457 QISVKYEKE
+457 QISVKNEKE
-466 SILEISTE
+466 NILEISTE

-601 AGKFKNE
+601 AGKYKNE

>member
-7 SNKTLFDRDIMEG
+7 QNKTLFDRDIMEG

-59 LGGNAVCLKLNDINN
+59 LGGNAICLKLNDINN

-103 NTKIIEL
+103 NTKIIEV
-110 EYIGNT
+110 EYIDNT

-129 YKGNDRLWKKKEK
+129 YKGNDRLWRKKEK
-142 GYVTSILVVDF
+142 GYVTSILVIDF
-153 NKDNFYEI
+153 NRDNYYEI
-161 LCGWNT
+161 LCGWST
-167 GKLQMLDTNQGRVL
+167 GKLQMLETSQGRIL
-181 IETDLNKS
+181 IETDLNKP

-228 LNERIIKNKFVAKD
+228 LNERIIKNKFIAKD

-283 KDEIVLPKET
+283 KDEIVLPKNT
-293 NVNIDLQSNNEF
+293 TVNIDLQSNNDF

-313 SSENTIIKMVIIQSE
+313 SSENTIIKMVLIQSE

-351 KTKKDMNINLHIKVL
+351 KTKKDMNINLHIKAL

-399 YKNDVIQGINFRFNE
+399 YKNDVVQGISFRFNE

-428 IPKKELETYRPNENT
+428 IPKKELETYRPNEDT

-457 QISVKYEKE
+457 QISVKNEKE
-466 SILEISTE
+466 NIIEISTE

-601 AGKFKNE
+601 AGKYKNE